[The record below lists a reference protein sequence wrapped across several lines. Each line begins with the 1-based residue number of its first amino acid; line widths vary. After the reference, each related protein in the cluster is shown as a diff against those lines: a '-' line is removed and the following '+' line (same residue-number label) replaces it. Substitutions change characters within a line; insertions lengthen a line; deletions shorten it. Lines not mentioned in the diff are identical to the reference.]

1 MPMSK
6 RILTVDD
13 SRTMREMVALTLR
26 SAGFDI
32 VQADDGINA
41 LKALETNEVDMIITD
56 LNMPNMDGLELV
68 RALRA
73 KPQFK
78 GMPILFLTT
87 RNSEA
92 DKNAGRAAGATGW
105 IVKPF
110 DPARLVQ
117 VVNKVCP

>member
-1 MPMSK
+1 MQMGK

-26 SAGFDI
+26 GAGFDV

-41 LKALETNEVDMIITD
+41 LKTLETNVVDMIITD

-78 GMPILFLTT
+78 GVPILFLTT
-87 RNSEA
+87 RNSDA

>member
-1 MPMSK
+1 MGK

-26 SAGFDI
+26 GAGFDV

-41 LKALETNEVDMIITD
+41 LKTLETNVVDMIITD

-68 RALRA
+68 RALRS

-78 GMPILFLTT
+78 GVPILFLTT
-87 RNSEA
+87 RNSDA
-92 DKNAGRAAGATGW
+92 DKSAGRAAGATGW